1 MNSRYTHFRC
11 AWALGLSPLLK
22 LRNLPATSGI
32 QRAHSGLSS
41 TPRETCAPYLA
52 RLSRQALSK
61 SEHTLVQRV
70 SMFAAMTLS
79 LFRVALVLPLAF
91 GCAHAVY
98 DEQPSFDDTSNA
110 QTAGAGAG
118 SSNTVNSLPD
128 PQADASSSG
137 GSVGALGGASASNS
151 FGGEIATGGS
161 LSGTGSDGKSGASA
175 GGASAGGASAGG
187 ASAGGASAGS
197 ATSNAGAP
205 SAGGASAGGAS
216 AGGASAGGASAG
228 ASSAGGASAGASSGG
243 SSNSGCSGV
252 KSWTKSTY
260 VGGDRVQSGGKLY
273 KCKAFPYDGWCG
285 LSTDYAPPTGFA
297 WADAW
302 DLVGPC

>member
-175 GGASAGGASAGG
+175 GGASAGGASAG
-187 ASAGGASAGS
+187 S

-205 SAGGASAGGAS
+205 S